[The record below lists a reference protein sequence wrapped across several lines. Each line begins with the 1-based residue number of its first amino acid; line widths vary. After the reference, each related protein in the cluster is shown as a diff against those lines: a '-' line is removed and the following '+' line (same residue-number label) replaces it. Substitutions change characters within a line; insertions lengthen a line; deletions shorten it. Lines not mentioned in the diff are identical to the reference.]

1 METNPNQRK
10 SISFDKRATLRK
22 EVRVAYEKRNRET
35 LLTPNNKEN
44 TFYQS
49 LQDDIKKI
57 ADIVISTATLNE
69 FFNKDSKDSYRIET
83 INALE
88 KYVQS
93 ASNKPLLHDNIKNDL
108 RENIQN
114 RMLKYYREKINLM
127 LDNFDDLDLELGACS
142 VADIEFLE
150 QLKPLHES
158 LGEIHWDLIK
168 ERLAVNT
175 NLVQGLKII
184 TPMERNIVGF
194 FIIYPLTR
202 QCKDLLD
209 SGAIMKSDQFE
220 LTHICENFETA
231 RAIYISLVYA
241 IFPLSK
247 AILILEIKE
256 QLKNILRK
264 YPNIERIF
272 TRPITDDGLRNAHR
286 NLFQKIN
293 VSDIYFT
300 DTSAL
305 TLTI

>member
-1 METNPNQRK
+1 MEINPNQRK
-10 SISFDKRATLRK
+10 PISFDKRATLRK
-22 EVRVAYEKRNRET
+22 EVRVAFEKRNREI

-49 LQDDIKKI
+49 LQDDIKEI
-57 ADIVISTATLNE
+57 AGIVISTATLNE
-69 FFNKDSKDSYRIET
+69 FFNKDSKNSYRVET

-88 KYVQS
+88 KYVYS
-93 ASNKPLLHDNIKNDL
+93 ASNKPLLHDDIKSDL
-108 RENIQN
+108 RENLQN

-127 LDNFDDLDLELGACS
+127 LDNFDDLDLELGPCIIS
-142 VADIEFLE
+142 DIEFLE
-150 QLKPLHES
+150 QLKPLYES

-168 ERLAVNT
+168 ERLGINKS
-175 NLVQGLKII
+175 LVQGLKII

-194 FIIYPLTR
+194 YIIYPITK

-209 SGAIMKSDQFE
+209 SGTIQKSDQFE
-220 LTHICENFETA
+220 LNYICKNFETA

-241 IFPLSK
+241 VFPLSK

-264 YPNIERIF
+264 YPNIERIY

-286 NLFQKIN
+286 NLFQKIS

-300 DTSAL
+300 DASDL